1 MPIFNEEYTLITLS
15 EMKTREEYARRSFK
29 KKYNFKPDKPGSNS
43 GTITVDGEKINI
55 KMGADKTVA
64 HLLDKDSTID
74 IKDKTFFKLKGSN
87 NSDRRD
93 AMLKHEIG
101 HQKLHNIHPDNKTV
115 DNDKRSINQYRS
127 SVSYLAGKDKDKL
140 SLSMDDIRD
149 MNKYFKNAT
158 KDPSKIKERDDSL
171 NAAKKYASDKYPHAK
186 DVEYEADRYSA
197 NHSSEGSIK
206 RGIRNTYKVDKQS
219 AKKSGFTITPEKN
232 REIADDID
240 RRSRALKDKKLKGS
254 KVYK

>member
-1 MPIFNEEYTLITLS
+1 MAADLYTIPTINT
-15 EMKTREEYARRSFK
+15 KG
-29 KKYNFKPDKPGSNS
+29 NFKFKPPYNVKEYESE
-43 GTITVDGEKINI
+43 IFTVDAIR
-55 KMGADKTVA
+55 
-64 HLLDKDSTID
+64 S
-74 IKDKTFFKLKGSN
+74 IKDMIASGEDPYKGVYQPIGMSEADYNTDSENKVPIVVLKGSN

-158 KDPSKIKERDDSL
+158 NDPSKIKERDDSL